1 MYEFE
6 YQHEICYGNLGSN
19 VPNNGAGL
27 DFELPSAEE
36 NVKNVE
42 VVVRSA
48 YSQAHSYGNRLLSNC
63 ISVFHSMQ
71 VSCMTLPA

>member
-1 MYEFE
+1 METW
-6 YQHEICYGNLGSN
+6 GNS

-36 NVKNVE
+36 NVENVE
-42 VVVRSA
+42 VVVSKLSRSA
-48 YSQAHSYGNRLLSNC
+48 YSQAHSYGNRLLSDC
-63 ISVFHSMQ
+63 ISVFHALQ